1 MPFSGKCQSR
11 SFQLDLN
18 RIPEPAE
25 KEAQKKR
32 NDTIQTVPA
41 FSNAEVPFY
50 LAPFTG
56 FLPFQFLLL
65 LLDRRIC
72 VGLPKFGT
80 IQMDSVFLAVS
91 HVLSRPEDRISKH
104 SFRIVSV
111 GFPVGFH

>member
-1 MPFSGKCQSR
+1 MDHHFTG
-11 SFQLDLN
+11 FLQL
-18 RIPEPAE
+18 
-25 KEAQKKR
+25 R

-72 VGLPKFGT
+72 VGLPKFGP
-80 IQMDSVFLAVS
+80 IQMDSVFLAVF
-91 HVLSRPEDRISKH
+91 RPLRPTRPP
-104 SFRIVSV
+104 FRPTCPRNESNLAIRVMSPPFRGKSPVQTTIFSV
-111 GFPVGFH
+111 K